1 MRISTN
7 EFMLGTL
14 NDMLAQEASVS
25 KLNQEIA
32 TGQTVTNATDN
43 PSAAAAVLDVSNQ
56 IDQIST
62 NVQNAQATTGT
73 MNETVSVL
81 GEIGNLLNSVQS
93 TALQGATATTN
104 SADRQALASSV
115 QSSLQELVQLANT
128 QLPNGRY
135 IFGGSQ
141 ATNPPFQVTPTGQ
154 VVFKGDGGVDQIEIG
169 PSLQVPIA
177 LSGQSV
183 FMQIADGNGSFAVS
197 ASGTNTGTGV
207 AALGGVLDPSLV
219 SSEHLA
225 NTQFEVSFSSGASG
239 SLNYTVTSGT
249 GAPGSAS
256 FNASSGVVSSGVY
269 NSATAAL
276 AFGGM
281 DITFSGAPAAGDNFI
296 VRTSQNTNAFQ
307 ALQDIITALQ
317 APATGSSG
325 TQAITE
331 QNIQGA
337 LATINQVQSSVL
349 SAEAT
354 LGTSLAEIQAVQT
367 QDNTVST
374 ADQVNLSNIQ
384 SASLPAVITQFSE
397 GVTALQAAEAAF
409 GKISGLSLFNYI

>member
-14 NDMLAQEASVS
+14 NDMLAQEANVS

-43 PSAAAAVLDVSNQ
+43 PSAAAAVLNIGNQ

-128 QLPNGRY
+128 QLPNGQY

-141 ATNPPFQVTPTGQ
+141 ATNPPFQMTPTGQ
-154 VVFKGDGGVDQIEIG
+154 VVFKGDGGVNKIEIG

-177 LSGQSV
+177 VSGQSV

-197 ASGTNTGTGV
+197 ASGKNTGTGV
-207 AALGGVLDPSLV
+207 AALGGVLDSSLV

-225 NTQFEVSFSSGASG
+225 NTQFEVSFSSASG

-249 GAPGSAS
+249 GAPGSSS
-256 FNASSGVVSSGVY
+256 FNASSGVVSSGPY

-281 DITFSGAPAAGDNFI
+281 DITFNGTPAAGDNFI

-317 APATGSSG
+317 APVNSSSG
-325 TQAITE
+325 AQAIA
-331 QNIQGA
+331 QQKIQGG
-337 LATINQVQSSVL
+337 LATLNQVQSSML

-367 QDNTVST
+367 QDNAVNTV
-374 ADQVNLSNIQ
+374 DQVNLSNIQ

-397 GVTALQAAEAAF
+397 GVTALQAAQAAF
-409 GKISGLSLFNYI
+409 GKISGLSLFKYI